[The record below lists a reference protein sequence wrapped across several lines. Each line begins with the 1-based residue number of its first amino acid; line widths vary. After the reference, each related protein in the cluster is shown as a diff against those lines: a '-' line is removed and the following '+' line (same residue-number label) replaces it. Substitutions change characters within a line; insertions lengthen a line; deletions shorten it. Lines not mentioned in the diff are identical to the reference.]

1 MSHLQKIWVAML
13 TSNSPNSGTNNETV
27 LIINEDGRDR
37 LHHTFGDTSQRD
49 QEKGEANLYHLDI
62 SESSRFERITPAN
75 LTNSSVRI
83 GIRGDDAWAPEHY
96 FVWGESAEDPNTII
110 PIAMENHINVITS
123 NRVGPDPVFI
133 SSDRS
138 EGNISLPLRL
148 IRTGDGDSNIRRLVM
163 LMTTRNASDAGTDSK
178 IELQI
183 TRNGSVIVNY
193 DIPDTPQWEQERAQ
207 ANFYLIPVES
217 NLTKNS
223 IDDFSIRLT
232 IKGTDAW
239 RPDSFFLF
247 GADAIEGRINQLV
260 PLVHMP
266 SWSKGWLST
275 DGAEGDSSVRLEL
288 V

>member
-1 MSHLQKIWVAML
+1 ML
-13 TSNSPNSGTNNETV
+13 TSNSSNAGTDNETV

-37 LHHTFGDTSQRD
+37 LHHTFRDTSQRD
-49 QEKGEANLYHLDI
+49 QEKGEANLYYLDI

-96 FVWGESAEDPNTII
+96 FVWGESAENPNTII
-110 PIAMENHINVITS
+110 PIAMENHINEITS

-133 SSDRS
+133 SSDKS

-148 IRTGDGDSNIRRLVM
+148 VRTGDGDSRINRLVM
-163 LMTTRNASDAGTDSK
+163 LMTTRNVSDAGTDSK

-183 TRNGSVIVNY
+183 TSNGSVIVNY
-193 DIPDTPQWEQERAQ
+193 EIPDTPQWEQEKAQ
-207 ANFYLIPVES
+207 ANFYLIPVEANS
-217 NLTKNS
+217 LTKNS
-223 IDDFSIRLT
+223 IDDFSIRLS
-232 IKGTDAW
+232 IKGSDAW
-239 RPDSFFLF
+239 RPESFFLF
-247 GADAIEGRINQLV
+247 GADTIEGRINQLV

-266 SWSKGWLST
+266 TWNKGWLST
-275 DGAEGDSSVRLEL
+275 DGDEGDSSVRLEL